1 MRACG
6 LSLRQRLRRR
16 LVSLLCS
23 PVIDLQRF
31 ESLGENCE
39 FGFLLRHHQ
48 VASGGFFRWA
58 FTPLHSLIRILA
70 ADFEGV
76 YVLDQLRPRFG
87 AMVQDSRYDIL
98 FHSQLHSEQEPDGSR
113 RFSSSAAEREQIYAH
128 ERAKVNYLVA
138 KFRRRLAEERLIL
151 VLKAFAPPPAE
162 QLRTLVTQLR
172 PALRQRGSSLL
183 LVTPAAADQRPG
195 KVRVRGPHL
204 MHAYWLVFSTMRY
217 AVTQVVLAVLCRC
230 GFSSFHGWLDQPRR
244 VGQV

>member
-1 MRACG
+1 
-6 LSLRQRLRRR
+6 
-16 LVSLLCS
+16 
-23 PVIDLQRF
+23 
-31 ESLGENCE
+31 
-39 FGFLLRHHQ
+39 
-48 VASGGFFRWA
+48 
-58 FTPLHSLIRILA
+58 
-70 ADFEGV
+70 
-76 YVLDQLRPRFG
+76 
-87 AMVQDSRYDIL
+87 MVQDSRYDIL

-172 PALRQRGSSLL
+172 PALRQRESSLL
-183 LVTPAAADQRPG
+183 LVTPPAADQRPG

>member
-1 MRACG
+1 VRACG

-76 YVLDQLRPRFG
+76 
-87 AMVQDSRYDIL
+87 
-98 FHSQLHSEQEPDGSR
+98 
-113 RFSSSAAEREQIYAH
+113 
-128 ERAKVNYLVA
+128 
-138 KFRRRLAEERLIL
+138 
-151 VLKAFAPPPAE
+151 
-162 QLRTLVTQLR
+162 
-172 PALRQRGSSLL
+172 
-183 LVTPAAADQRPG
+183 
-195 KVRVRGPHL
+195 
-204 MHAYWLVFSTMRY
+204 
-217 AVTQVVLAVLCRC
+217 
-230 GFSSFHGWLDQPRR
+230 
-244 VGQV
+244 